1 MAGAKKQ
8 TKRQNAAPRT
18 PKKPKPPA
26 RPTLIGS
33 GSTWTHEE
41 LDRLKVRAEEVDP
54 KRMIPEKWFD
64 FNSLEPYE
72 RGNIPINSTHNSAQ
86 LPSFK

>member
-18 PKKPKPPA
+18 PKKPKSPA

-33 GSTWTHEE
+33 GSTWTQEE
-41 LDRLKVRAEEVDP
+41 LDRFKVRVEEVDP
-54 KRMIPEKWFD
+54 KSTIPEK
-64 FNSLEPYE
+64 
-72 RGNIPINSTHNSAQ
+72 
-86 LPSFK
+86 